1 MKLQLDDKSVEI
13 WVGYVL
19 RAGVIVSA
27 ALFLL
32 GTALGGAKLSMEF
45 PHQVST
51 VLAGVER
58 GEPQAIVGLG
68 LLTLIATP
76 WVMVILSLALFLHL
90 RDWVY
95 SLVCFFVLMTLTAGL
110 FLGTAGQSPGH

>member
-1 MKLQLDDKSVEI
+1 VKLQLDDKSVEI

-27 ALFLL
+27 GLFLL
-32 GTALGGAKLSMEF
+32 GTAFGGANLSLEF
-45 PHQVST
+45 PHRVST

-58 GEPQAIVGLG
+58 GDPQAIIGLG

-76 WVMVILSLALFLHL
+76 WIMVTLSLAMFLHL

-95 SLVCFFVLMTLTAGL
+95 SLVCFFVLVTLTASL
-110 FLGTAGQSPGH
+110 FLGTAGQPPGH